1 MTMANATTDSVGQ
14 ELLLEVWQ
22 EHCYS
27 EFIMKDAKAALTTMS
42 DNPHVLM
49 VPIAIGGRGRDGVY
63 KYYHDYFLAQ
73 LPADIRLV
81 PISQVVGKDILVEEG
96 VYQFTHD
103 QIMDWMIPGVPPT
116 GKRVEVGVV
125 GIIKFEDGKIAREH
139 LYWDHASVL
148 AQLGVI
154 DRAKGLVKGV
164 ESPRTLLEWAGIKV
178 SSQA

>member
-1 MTMANATTDSVGQ
+1 MAGATTDSVGQ

-22 EHCYS
+22 QHCYS
-27 EFIMKDAKAALTTMS
+27 EFVMKDANVALTTMS

-63 KYYHDYFLAQ
+63 RFYHDYFLPQ
-73 LPADIRLV
+73 LPADIRPV
-81 PISQVVGKDILVEEG
+81 PISRTVGKDSLAEEA

-103 QIMDWMIPGVPPT
+103 QFMDWMIPGVPPT

-125 GIIKFEDGKIAREH
+125 AIIKFENGKIASEH

-154 DRAKGLVKGV
+154 DRAKGLVAGV
-164 ESPRTLLEWAGIKV
+164 ESARTLLEWAGIRV
-178 SSQA
+178 GAQA